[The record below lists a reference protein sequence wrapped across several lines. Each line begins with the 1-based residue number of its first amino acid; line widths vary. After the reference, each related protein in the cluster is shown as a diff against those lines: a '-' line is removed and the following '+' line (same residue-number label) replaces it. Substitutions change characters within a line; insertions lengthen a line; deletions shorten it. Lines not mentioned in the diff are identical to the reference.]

1 VNVSL
6 DIDVLSKPD
15 RWRIASAQARSA
27 LLRA

>member
-6 DIDVLSKPD
+6 DIDVLSKRD
-15 RWRIASAQARSA
+15 GRRIASAQARSA